1 MAAGNKIPLWA
12 FGFLYWSLHLTHSL
26 KEQALIQE
34 RTQCRPKGLRG
45 PTTGG
50 LNHLRNLSHH
60 YLWKTNHNAG
70 SSVLKV
76 GTVLKTLKA
85 GPARASS
92 LFVPGAGMENN
103 QFHLFQRIEECR
115 LIFEM
120 PRAGAYKLTWNL
132 SWQPS
137 FEIWVWG
144 ASEPSTVPRA
154 TLDSQRTNL
163 SAVGIVVETRS
174 TKWGLASEHHCLT
187 NQNCQLYHV
196 LLRKNRNNRL

>member
-1 MAAGNKIPLWA
+1 MSILYLIFAEDMKAIHNKD
-12 FGFLYWSLHLTHSL
+12 Y
-26 KEQALIQE
+26 
-34 RTQCRPKGLRG
+34 
-45 PTTGG
+45 
-50 LNHLRNLSHH
+50 
-60 YLWKTNHNAG
+60 
-70 SSVLKV
+70 SVV
-76 GTVLKTLKA
+76 KTLKA

-92 LFVPGAGMENN
+92 FLVPDAGMENN
-103 QFHLFQRIEECR
+103 QFHLFQSIEECR
-115 LIFEM
+115 LLFEM
-120 PRAGAYKLTWNL
+120 PRVGEYKLTWNL

-187 NQNCQLYHV
+187 NQKYQLFQV
-196 LLRKNRNNRL
+196 LLKKTETTGCKTASCHSW